1 MSAPISDI
9 DHADRRLPF
18 DGAPNFR
25 DLGGY
30 AAADGRQVQ
39 WRRVFRSGHLADL
52 TDDDLTL
59 FESLNVGFVC
69 DLRFDGERERRPSR
83 FFERVRP
90 EVMTTNLWPGSGDAF
105 VKHVRDGTLNAEFTS
120 GFMEEIF
127 RGFVNNLADQFAAAF
142 ARLLD
147 AQDGAVLMHC
157 TAGKD
162 RTGFAAA
169 ALLLALGVDRDTV
182 VEDYMLSARYYSVE
196 DAVKRA
202 RKDFADAGAPMPA
215 AEALAPFHDIRPD
228 YILASFDEMAR
239 CYGSVEAFIEQGLA
253 LGPEQRTRLKNLYLS
268 G

>member
-1 MSAPISDI
+1 MSAPASDI
-9 DHADRRLPF
+9 DHPDRRLPF
-18 DGAPNFR
+18 EGTANFR

-30 AAADGRQVQ
+30 EAADGRAVQ

-52 TDDDLTL
+52 TDGDLTL
-59 FESLNVGFVC
+59 FESLNVGLVC

-83 FFERVRP
+83 FLERVRP

-105 VKHVRDGTLNAEFTS
+105 VKHVRDGTLSAEFTT
-120 GFMEEIF
+120 GFMEEVF
-127 RGFVNNLADQFAAAF
+127 RGFVNNLADQFAGAF
-142 ARLLD
+142 ARLLETE
-147 AQDGAVLMHC
+147 DGAVLLHC

-182 VEDYMLSARYYSVE
+182 VEDYMLSARYYSLD

-202 RKDFADAGAPMPA
+202 RKDFADAGAPMPGA
-215 AEALAPFHDIRPD
+215 DALAPFHDIRPD

-239 CYGSVEAFIEQGLA
+239 CYGSVDGFIEQGLGLA
-253 LGPEQRTRLKNLYLS
+253 PEKRLRLQDLYLA

>member
-1 MSAPISDI
+1 MNAPASSI

-18 DGAPNFR
+18 AGTANFR

-30 AAADGRQVQ
+30 ETADGRTVQ

-59 FESLNVGFVC
+59 FESLNVRFVC

-105 VKHVRDGTLNAEFTS
+105 VKHVRDGTLSADFTS

-142 ARLLD
+142 ARLLESK
-147 AQDGAVLMHC
+147 DGAVLMHC

-169 ALLLALGVDRDTV
+169 ALLLALGVDRQTV
-182 VEDYMLSARYYSVE
+182 VEDYMLSARYYSVDE
-196 DAVKRA
+196 AVKRA
-202 RKDFADAGAPMPA
+202 RKDFADAGAPMPV
-215 AEALAPFHDIRPD
+215 AEALTPFHDIRPD
-228 YILASFDEMAR
+228 YILASIDEMVR
-239 CYGSVEAFIEQGLA
+239 CYGSVDAFIEQGLG
-253 LGPEQRTRLKNLYLS
+253 LGPEKRSRLRDLYLA